1 MAITLELAMEPVL
14 QQALRRLAALQE
26 SNALD
31 DALVAAAQPVANTA
45 RANAPVI
52 TGTLRRSI
60 RVEIIAP
67 GDVRIGSDLA
77 YARRIEFGFMGRDS
91 LGREYHQA
99 AQSYLRAAFDQHREG
114 LRAAI
119 AAAAMQ
125 IVRSAAG
132 VR

>member
-1 MAITLELAMEPVL
+1 MAIKLELVKEPLL
-14 QQALRRLAALQE
+14 QQAFRRLAALQE

-31 DALVAAAQPVANTA
+31 DALVAAGQPVANTA
-45 RANAPVI
+45 REKAPVI

-60 RVEIIAP
+60 RVELIGP
-67 GDVRIGSDLA
+67 GDVRIGSDVA
-77 YARRIEFGFMGRDS
+77 YARRIEFGFMGRDR

-99 AQSYLRAAFDQHREG
+99 AQSYLRAAMDEHRER

-125 IVRSAAG
+125 IIRSAAG
-132 VR
+132 VA